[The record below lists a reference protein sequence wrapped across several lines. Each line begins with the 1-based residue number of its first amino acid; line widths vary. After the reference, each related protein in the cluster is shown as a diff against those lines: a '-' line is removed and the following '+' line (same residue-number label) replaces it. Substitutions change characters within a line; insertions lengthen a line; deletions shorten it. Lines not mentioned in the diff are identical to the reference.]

1 MDGGLFVLLLLS
13 GLFWSSSALSRPYF
27 YINTPMSWPDAQRYC
42 RERFTD
48 LATVDNMDDVNRLVN
63 IIDAGYSGSVWIGL
77 MKGTQKQWSW
87 SNGENTTSQYYNWAS
102 GQPDADGDCVVINSG
117 FWHDMSCSNNRYFVC
132 YKSDGYVFVKS
143 DRNWTDAR
151 SHCRQYYTDLAT
163 IHSSVENKQIT
174 TQILTGTSFW
184 LGLFLDSW
192 GWSDQWDLSF
202 RHWAAG
208 QPSQTS
214 GSNCV
219 GMTRTE
225 SGRWSQ
231 YSCDVQQP
239 FICYGGDSALSRPYF
254 YINTA
259 MSWPDAQSYC
269 RERFTDLATVDNMD
283 DVNRLVNI
291 TDAGYSGSVWIGL
304 KKRTQTRWSWSN
316 GENKNYYKWGSLQ
329 PNGDGVCAA
338 IYYELWHDAS
348 CDLNLYFV
356 CYEKSGYILV
366 QSSKTWS
373 DAQSYCRQ
381 YHTDL
386 ATIHSSE
393 ENDQINQILLLSNY
407 IWIGLFLDSWGW
419 SDQWD
424 LSFRHWAA
432 GQPSQASGSNCVGMT
447 RTNSGRWSQYSCGL
461 QQPFICYGDDI
472 RKQIVRLKVTCKGKC
487 ALNDP
492 SLQAAILNKISEKLK
507 NMMLESESNI
517 RWRKGGDGEVFHQE
531 NNHIVNLDRFL
542 GLMNR
547 AASSETEQQVNHL
560 RVQDPVTPLK

>member
-27 YINTPMSWPDAQRYC
+27 YINTAMSWPDAQSYC

-63 IIDAGYSGSVWIGL
+63 ITDAGYSGSVWIGL

-239 FICYGGDSALSRPYF
+239 FICYGDDS
-254 YINTA
+254 
-259 MSWPDAQSYC
+259 
-269 RERFTDLATVDNMD
+269 
-283 DVNRLVNI
+283 
-291 TDAGYSGSVWIGL
+291 
-304 KKRTQTRWSWSN
+304 K
-316 GENKNYYKWGSLQ
+316 
-329 PNGDGVCAA
+329 
-338 IYYELWHDAS
+338 
-348 CDLNLYFV
+348 
-356 CYEKSGYILV
+356 
-366 QSSKTWS
+366 
-373 DAQSYCRQ
+373 
-381 YHTDL
+381 
-386 ATIHSSE
+386 
-393 ENDQINQILLLSNY
+393 
-407 IWIGLFLDSWGW
+407 
-419 SDQWD
+419 
-424 LSFRHWAA
+424 
-432 GQPSQASGSNCVGMT
+432 
-447 RTNSGRWSQYSCGL
+447 
-461 QQPFICYGDDI
+461 
-472 RKQIVRLKVTCKGKC
+472 KQIVRLKIACHGKC

-492 SLQAAILNKISEKLK
+492 SIQTAILNEISEKLK
-507 NMMLESESNI
+507 NMMLESESKI
-517 RWRKGGDGEVFHQE
+517 RWRKGSNGEVFHQE
-531 NNHIVNLDRFL
+531 NNHMVNLDNKCIR
-542 GLMNR
+542 N
-547 AASSETEQQVNHL
+547 V
-560 RVQDPVTPLK
+560 